1 MPCTTSSVQ
10 LQLDPRNG
18 GHLGAVTVTYAMM
31 RAYKQA
37 KESANRLIALKPND
51 IHPQLIRAGID
62 AHERADTR
70 PLHTLVEK
78 ILTHDPAAAATLV
91 HHQCGEVLVYS
102 RFVGAR
108 PCRGRSRPGG
118 AA

>member
-1 MPCTTSSVQ
+1 
-10 LQLDPRNG
+10 
-18 GHLGAVTVTYAMM
+18 MM

-62 AHERADTR
+62 AHERADTQ

-78 ILTHDPAAAATLV
+78 ILTYDPAVAGTVGTTGGREPPFTRALWERDPIAADRALAARTADYFAV
-91 HHQCGEVLVYS
+91 GCG
-102 RFVGAR
+102 
-108 PCRGRSRPGG
+108 GG
-118 AA
+118 G